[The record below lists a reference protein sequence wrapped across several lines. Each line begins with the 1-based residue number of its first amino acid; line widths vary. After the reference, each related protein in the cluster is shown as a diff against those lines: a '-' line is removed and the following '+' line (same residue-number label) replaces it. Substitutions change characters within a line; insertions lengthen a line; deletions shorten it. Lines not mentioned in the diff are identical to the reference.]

1 LNTGWKPRLNSKN
14 VISAVSQ
21 DAQAGG
27 DLSVNGAHGADRAA
41 LGAEGEQS
49 QAHVEDP
56 FAQSNGFS
64 RNGGLSIEPWISAD
78 DLALALDVSTD
89 WVYEKAA
96 SGELPSYKFGG
107 HRRFRVSEVEDWASK
122 CASGKM
128 TSREYRRSEE
138 TLADGLRSPA

>member
-1 LNTGWKPRLNSKN
+1 MTHRSRKHLNTGWKPRLNSKN
-14 VISAVSQ
+14 VISAVSR
-21 DAQAGG
+21 DAQGG
-27 DLSVNGAHGADRAA
+27 EDLSVNGAHGADRAA
-41 LGAEGEQS
+41 LNA
-49 QAHVEDP
+49 EDP

-138 TLADGLRSPA
+138 TRADGLRSPA